1 MFRTDKLNIKTAS
14 SFYVCP
20 KAYVIRRVVKFAPS
34 KTYIKPRS
42 FLVPRLKSHN
52 YEFTFL
58 FICQIIFM
66 YVLRLWAFL
75 TSLFYF
81 VIVIS
86 PVSPF
91 HATLYPSCSDTNLTG
106 INVRL
111 SVITGK
117 LRSVYLM
124 FPYLG
129 SFTYTSLLH
138 I

>member
-20 KAYVIRRVVKFAPS
+20 KAYVICRVVKFAPS

-42 FLVPRLKSHN
+42 FLVPRLK
-52 YEFTFL
+52 YDYIYL
-58 FICQIIFM
+58 
-66 YVLRLWAFL
+66 
-75 TSLFYF
+75 

-106 INVRL
+106 IKVRE
-111 SVITGK
+111 SFITGTVLK
-117 LRSVYLM
+117 V
-124 FPYLG
+124 
-129 SFTYTSLLH
+129 
-138 I
+138 